1 MNNYL
6 TLKELT
12 TIIKSTIS
20 SLSDEYW
27 VVAEIA
33 ELRCNVN
40 SGHCYLD
47 LVEKEEDR
55 IVANIRGTIW
65 RKTYQLISTNF
76 LESTGIEL
84 RSGIKIL
91 MLGKVSYHEV
101 YGLSFNIREI
111 DPAYTLGEMALKRK
125 EIIARLTKE
134 GLIDRNRQLS
144 IPLVPQRIAII
155 SSQTAAGYGDFLHK
169 FESNPYGYRFK
180 TKLFQAYVQGE
191 QAEESILAALRECK
205 SRIEDFDVVVIIR
218 GGGSQVDIHCFDS
231 YQLAREIAL
240 FPIPVLIGIGH
251 ERDETV
257 VDRVAHKR
265 LITPT
270 AVADFIIQRVRAFEE
285 SIDDLTMRLL
295 RLTENMV
302 SSEKHNINALA
313 ERLINRSIQYLTN
326 RKSDLNSTVQRLH
339 TNTILAVRMP
349 SLRMKEYEQK
359 IKIHSLHILNKANET
374 LKAVE
379 EKIRILSPENTL
391 KRGYSITLHN
401 GKSVTDTL
409 SLRTGDI
416 IDTIL
421 YQGKIQSKVESL
433 ERDNNS

>member
-1 MNNYL
+1 MNYL

-20 SLSDEYW
+20 AISDEYW

-55 IVANIRGTIW
+55 IVANIKGTIW
-65 RKTYQLISTNF
+65 RKTYQSISANF
-76 LESTGIEL
+76 LESTGTEL
-84 RSGIKIL
+84 RAGIKIL

-134 GLIDRNRQLS
+134 GIIDNNRQLS
-144 IPLVPQRIAII
+144 MPLVPQRIAII

-169 FESNPYGYRFK
+169 FESNPYGYKFR

-191 QAEESILAALRECK
+191 QAEESILAALRKCK
-205 SRIEDFDVVVIIR
+205 SQIDDFDLVVIIR

-240 FPIPVLIGIGH
+240 FPIPVLTGIGH

-270 AVADFIIQRVRAFEE
+270 AVADFIIQKVRAFEE

-295 RLTENMV
+295 RLTESVVN
-302 SSEKHNINALA
+302 SEKHNINALA
-313 ERLINRSIQYLTN
+313 ERLVSRSIQYLKN
-326 RKSDLNSTVQRLH
+326 RKADLNASVQRIH

-359 IKIHSLHILNKANET
+359 IKIHSLHILNRANEA

-379 EKIRILSPENTL
+379 EKVRILSPENIL

-401 GKSVTDTL
+401 GKPIKDTL
-409 SLRTGDI
+409 SLEAGDI

-421 YQGKIQSKVESL
+421 YHGKIQSRVERL
-433 ERDNNS
+433 NNDNS